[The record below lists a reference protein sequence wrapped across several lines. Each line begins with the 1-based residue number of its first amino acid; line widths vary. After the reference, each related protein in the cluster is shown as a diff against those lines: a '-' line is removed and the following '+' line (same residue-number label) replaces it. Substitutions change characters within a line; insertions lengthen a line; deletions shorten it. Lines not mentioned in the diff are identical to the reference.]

1 MRLETEIRNIINET
15 INGKYIGKL
24 KVQKED
30 FDDGTVLWALFLYLD
45 MEMSPVIMAYQGSE
59 DEFKEFIRK
68 EIKSRKLEMVSF
80 WRAEL
85 EYADVKI
92 DEEDNDDDCE

>member
-30 FDDGTVLWALFLYLD
+30 FDDGTTLWALFLYLD
-45 MEMSPVIMAYQGSE
+45 MEMSPLIMAYQGSE
-59 DEFKEFIRK
+59 DKFKEFIRK

-80 WRAEL
+80 WKAEL
-85 EYADVKI
+85 EYAD
-92 DEEDNDDDCE
+92 DEFDEDSDE

>member
-1 MRLETEIRNIINET
+1 MKLETEIRNIIDKT
-15 INGKYIGKL
+15 IKGKYIGKL

-30 FDDGTVLWALFLYLD
+30 FDDGTTLWTLFLYLD
-45 MEMSPVIMAYQGSE
+45 MEMSPIIMAYQGSK
-59 DEFKEFIRK
+59 DEFKEFIQK

-92 DEEDNDDDCE
+92 DEEDNDGNYK

>member
-30 FDDGTVLWALFLYLD
+30 FDDGTTLWALFLYLD
-45 MEMSPVIMAYQGSE
+45 MEMSPLVMAYQGSE

>member
-1 MRLETEIRNIINET
+1 
-15 INGKYIGKL
+15 
-24 KVQKED
+24 
-30 FDDGTVLWALFLYLD
+30 
-45 MEMSPVIMAYQGSE
+45 MAYQGSE
-59 DEFKEFIRK
+59 DKFKEFIQK

>member
-30 FDDGTVLWALFLYLD
+30 FDDGTTLWALFLYLD
-45 MEMSPVIMAYQGSE
+45 MEMSPLVMAYQGSE

-92 DEEDNDDDCE
+92 DEEDNDDDYE